1 MAKSKKPVIYSN
13 YTIREKHKEY
23 PNATVYERDFMVVS
37 DWGSWGSNA
46 VPFGTSPFKMVDR
59 DFQTRSR
66 RHKYGEWIKPDND
79 GSWML
84 SNLPVASISTSEN
97 KVILKPGNTSMLTY
111 AYYGACL
118 DLLESNVRYIIN
130 NYPAELYVT
139 DTILRYFDE
148 EKDATVLLT
157 GDDGALLYEIS
168 NPFNIDIFSERV
180 SDIPENANQLRYFC
194 ASKNLYSIYDC
205 FERYAGAVNQGDG
218 WSVVRDDVTCPK
230 DGDRIAVVNIAS
242 DVIVGINETGKADTG
257 TTEQSRYERE
267 DMKIYVFYVGGEYVM
282 GCTAKFFGYH
292 IRPIDSEIEEFF
304 DNLEPFGRV
313 LLNRDSK
320 PLYRAYLDFPQE
332 TDYGV
337 ISYKKEFIWPTTNG
351 WNIDFDGIEY
361 EKYIESLQKVA
372 GYYDEYFTDNV
383 WRSMTHEAIKQFDTF
398 TFNTS
403 DLEQQAVL
411 GTGKVHEMLKIV
423 ASFYD
428 KLKLYAD
435 NIKNSRN
442 ISYNGMDNTPDFF
455 LSDDLALAG
464 WEVKNTSDYL
474 NARSVAYDLFP
485 GKSKVYTTSDANV
498 SFLRNLYLNSKRIFS
513 RKGTKNGVE
522 SLLGMFGLVS
532 KDFARHTVSGWSGMT
547 DTEQKKFYDYSLD
560 EYVAVAKNTSGDVI
574 PLLETLPLEE
584 YDTLYTNYDSEYD
597 TSTTQGLPVRMVTF
611 TESIN
616 GNDVE
621 KKYVIPWY
629 DKTLYPDG
637 DVYFQMYG
645 GWGKMNF
652 REISNEDAPS
662 ITSIVSNNGKPLYDE
677 SLNYIMV
684 VDTVENLRFLPRDIL
699 YNGFIAYV
707 NNFTEGEYDTLPA
720 SGNSNYFILENADN
734 YAWIGNDVDDDE
746 QEIVGWT
753 SIPVTDIENARNHG
767 TSVLYLESIVDNYIG
782 NNPHSGKD
790 KYDDG
795 DAFFDYFRHLF
806 KYMEENNLL
815 ADDAYDCNNVIL
827 SGITHCGFEISGYT
841 KDDVKVW
848 YFSDTS
854 RNGESTHCVHLL
866 KPKTGTFPIYSGTT
880 ELPYDYE
887 EDMTDDNIPEVG
899 ISAQTDMFYETE
911 LSPFNLAT
919 QEEYST
925 DEMAADSVLNTKRLR
940 IVFNNNYAR
949 TERSR
954 RYIHNVIKPY
964 LEQMI
969 PATAIYEL
977 YVEMGEATYNNE
989 SLLHNDIKIN
999 CEDLSNLTP
1008 EDKFNLLQ
1016 QFYSVAEIRDLLY
1029 KAIISIEDVSERDRE
1044 LLDLNSDGVINSADM
1059 TKLNELIGD

>member
-1 MAKSKKPVIYSN
+1 MAKSKKPVIFSN

-37 DWGSWGSNA
+37 DWASWGSNA
-46 VPFGTSPFKMVDR
+46 VPFGTSPFKMVNH
-59 DFQTRSR
+59 DFKTRSR

-79 GSWML
+79 DSWML
-84 SNLPVASISTSEN
+84 SNLPTASISTSEN
-97 KVILKPGNTSMLTY
+97 EVIIRPCNTSMLTY

-118 DLLESNVRYIIN
+118 DLLETNVRYIIK
-130 NYPAELYVT
+130 NYPAELFVTEGFLKYYDEET
-139 DTILRYFDE
+139 DTTVVLTDE
-148 EKDATVLLT
+148 SGET
-157 GDDGALLYEIS
+157 LYEVS
-168 NPFNIDIFSERV
+168 NPFYIDIFSERA
-180 SDIPENANQLRYFC
+180 SDIPENANPLRYFC
-194 ASKNLYSIYDC
+194 ASKNLYAIYDC
-205 FERYAGAVNQGDG
+205 FERYAGAVNQGTG
-218 WSVVRDDVTCPK
+218 WKVDWKGVDCPK
-230 DGDRIAVVNIAS
+230 DGDLMAIVDIAS
-242 DVIVGINETGKADTG
+242 DVIVGINETSRATSGN
-257 TTEQSRYERE
+257 TEESRYERA
-267 DMKIYVFYVGGEYVM
+267 DMKIYVFYVAGEYVM

-292 IRPIDSEIEEFF
+292 IRPLEEEIEKFF
-304 DNLEPFGRV
+304 DEMEPFGRV

-337 ISYKKEFIWPTTNG
+337 ISYKKEFIWPTSNG
-351 WNIDFDGIEY
+351 WNIVYDGIEY
-361 EKYIESLQKVA
+361 EKYIEELQKIA
-372 GYYDEYFTDNV
+372 GYYDEYFTDNI

-398 TFNTS
+398 TFETS
-403 DLEQQAVL
+403 DFAEQAVL
-411 GTGKVHEMLKIV
+411 GTGKVHEMLKM
-423 ASFYD
+423 AAAFYD

-442 ISYNGMDNTPDFF
+442 ISYNGFDNTPDYF

-464 WEVKNTSDYL
+464 WEVKSTSDYL
-474 NARSVAYDLFP
+474 NSRSAAYDLFP
-485 GKSKVYTTSDANV
+485 GKSKIYTTSDANI

-513 RKGTKNGVE
+513 KKGTKNGIE
-522 SLLGMFGLVS
+522 SILGMFGLVS
-532 KDFARHTVSGWSGMT
+532 KDFARHTVSGW
-547 DTEQKKFYDYSLD
+547 TEMDDVERKKYYDYSLD
-560 EYVAVAKNTSGDVI
+560 EYVAVAKNTAADVI
-574 PLLETLPLEE
+574 PLTETLPLEE
-584 YDTLYTNYDSEYD
+584 YDTLYTDFDGEYD

-611 TESIN
+611 TENID

-629 DKTLYPDG
+629 EKTLYPDG

-662 ITSIVSNNGKPLYDE
+662 VTSIVSNNGKPLYDE

-684 VDTVENLRFLPRDIL
+684 IEDVESLRYLPRDIL
-699 YNGFIAYV
+699 YDGFIAYV
-707 NNFTEGEYDTLPA
+707 NDFTEGEYDTLPA
-720 SGNSNYFILENADN
+720 SGNSNYFVLENADN
-734 YAWIGNDVDDDE
+734 YAWIGVDTDE
-746 QEIVGWT
+746 GEEITGWMP
-753 SIPVTDIENARNHG
+753 IPVSDIENARGNG

-782 NNPHSGKD
+782 NNPHSGKN

-795 DAFFDYFRHLF
+795 DTFYEYFRHLF

-815 ADDAYDCNNVIL
+815 SEDAYDCDNVIL

-841 KDDVKVW
+841 RDDVKVW
-848 YFSDTS
+848 FFSDTA
-854 RNGESTHCVHLL
+854 RNGESTNYIHLL
-866 KPKTGTFPIYSGTT
+866 KEKKAPFPTYVSGETK
-880 ELPYDYE
+880 ELVYEYD
-887 EDMTDDNIPEVG
+887 EDITDNNIPEVG

-919 QEEYST
+919 QEEYSN

-949 TERSR
+949 TDRSR

-977 YVEMGEATYNNE
+977 YVEMGEATYNTE

-999 CEDLSNLTP
+999 CEDLAPSTTTTTSSTTTP
-1008 EDKFNLLQ
+1008 TTTPTTTTSTTTQEP
-1016 QFYSVAEIRDLLY
+1016 
-1029 KAIISIEDVSERDRE
+1029 
-1044 LLDLNSDGVINSADM
+1044 
-1059 TKLNELIGD
+1059 